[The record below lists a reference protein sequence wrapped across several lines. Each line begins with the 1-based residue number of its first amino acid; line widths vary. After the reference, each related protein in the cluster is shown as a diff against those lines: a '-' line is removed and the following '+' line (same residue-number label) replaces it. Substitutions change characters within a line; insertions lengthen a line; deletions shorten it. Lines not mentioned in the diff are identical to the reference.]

1 MVMRYY
7 WGLAA
12 GHVYTHGAGNSDLP
26 TDVSGTVDA
35 SDNLELETTVD
46 DVGPISVLEHEND
59 APDHDSEEL
68 GFENREDD
76 FFDDAGASDEERGD
90 DEEFLAMDSMY
101 GFSYD

>member
-1 MVMRYY
+1 LTEIWLLGFGGQACLYSVIVTCQ
-7 WGLAA
+7 LTFQA
-12 GHVYTHGAGNSDLP
+12 L
-26 TDVSGTVDA
+26 DA

-46 DVGPISVLEHEND
+46 DGGPIPVLEHEDD

-76 FFDDAGASDEERGD
+76 FFDSAGGSDEEQGIED

-101 GFSYD
+101 GFSYE

>member
-1 MVMRYY
+1 MS
-7 WGLAA
+7 LLS
-12 GHVYTHGAGNSDLP
+12 NSDLP